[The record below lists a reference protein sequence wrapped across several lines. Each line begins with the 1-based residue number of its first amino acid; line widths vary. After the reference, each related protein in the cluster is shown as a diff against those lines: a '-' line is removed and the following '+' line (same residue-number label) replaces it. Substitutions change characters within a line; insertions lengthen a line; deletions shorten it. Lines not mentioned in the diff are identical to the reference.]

1 MAGKLRVEK
10 IIRFA
15 DDESAVVAMK
25 AADEDSIVT
34 VEVKVHDGRDDA
46 DIISRAL
53 IRALQELQKTAEATA
68 T

>member
-15 DDESAVVAMK
+15 DDESAVVVMK
-25 AADEDSIVT
+25 AADEDSVVT
-34 VEVKVHDGRDDA
+34 VEVKVHDSRDDA